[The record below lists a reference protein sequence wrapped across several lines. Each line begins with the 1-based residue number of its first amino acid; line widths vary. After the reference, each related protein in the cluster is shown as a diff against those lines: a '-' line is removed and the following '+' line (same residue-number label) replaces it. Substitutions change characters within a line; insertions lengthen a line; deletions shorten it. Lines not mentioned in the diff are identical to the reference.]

1 MANFKQLLPKVKAMV
16 FDVDGVLSTATI
28 TLHPNGEPM
37 RTINTKDGYALHYA
51 ALKGIPLA
59 IITGGKT
66 EAVRIRF
73 EALGIKDVH
82 IKVDMKI
89 DIFHEFLNKYQLKP
103 EEVLYMGDDI
113 PDYEIMKLVGIPVC
127 PADAVQEIKAISL
140 YISDKN
146 GGDGCVRDVVE
157 QVLKSQGKWM
167 DSKEAFGW

>member
-1 MANFKQLLPKVKAMV
+1 MKNFKEYLPQVQAMI
-16 FDVDGVLSTATI
+16 FDVDGVLSAASI

-37 RTINTKDGYALHYA
+37 RSVNTKDGYALHYA
-51 ALKGIPLA
+51 VLKKMPIA

-73 EALGIKDVH
+73 EALGIKEVHMNVH
-82 IKVDMKI
+82 IKMEVLKD
-89 DIFHEFLNKYQLKP
+89 FLKTYHLAP
-103 EEVLYMGDDI
+103 ENVLYMGDDI
-113 PDYEIMKLVGIPVC
+113 PDYEVMQFVGIPVC
-127 PADAVQEIKAISL
+127 PADAVPEIKAISL

-146 GGDGCVRDVVE
+146 GGEGCVRDIVE